1 MKNEEYIER
10 ISIIEYE
17 IFNTYLFP
25 FIFGSTIAT
34 SIFLAIITFKY
45 HMNFSKEWI
54 VIVVIFL
61 NGILMYIFKLKN
73 KINYLLIS
81 YYISILFGIIYN
93 EYLVFH
99 ANERELISELI

>member
-1 MKNEEYIER
+1 LKNEEYIER

-25 FIFGSTIAT
+25 FIFGSTIAA

-93 EYLVFH
+93 EFLVFH
-99 ANERELISELI
+99 ANEIELISELI